1 MNQMSN
7 RVLKSA
13 SIDIRNQSSELSLII
28 NKFNGTIKQL
38 IENTENVDNEL
49 IIMYLDLREIS
60 LKFDQ
65 KQKTVRK
72 LADHEIAN
80 KKLKKLVRFKETV
93 QVKLIH

>member
-1 MNQMSN
+1 MNQMSF

-13 SIDIRNQSSELSLII
+13 SIDIRNQSVELSLNI

-38 IENTENVDNEL
+38 IENTENVDMEL
-49 IIMYLDLREIS
+49 IIMYNDLKNIS
-60 LKFDQ
+60 SKFDQ
-65 KQKTVRK
+65 KQKMVRK

-80 KKLKKLVRFKETV
+80 KKMKKLVRFKETV